1 MKIVVLDGY
10 TLNPGDLSWKEI
22 EALGECI
29 VYDRTPAD
37 RVIERSQGAEAI
49 LTNKVM
55 IAQEIM
61 DALPDLKY
69 IGVLATGYNVVDI
82 QAARQK
88 GIIVTNI
95 PSYGTDSVVQSV
107 FAHLLNITNRVAHYS
122 IEVKKEGKWTNC
134 QDFTFWDT
142 PLIEL
147 NGKTFGILGLGHIG
161 MAVARIALAF
171 GMPVIAMTSKPKE
184 VLPEGITPVGKED
197 LFKQSDVLSLHSP
210 LTPDTKDF
218 VDAPMLALMKPTA
231 ILINTSRGPLIDEQA
246 LAEALNDRRILAA
259 GVDVLS
265 TEPPHAGN
273 PLLTARNCFITPHI
287 AWATQ
292 EARSRLMHIAT
303 ENLKAYLAGHVQN
316 NVAGSDVSRPV

>member
-10 TLNPGDLSWKEI
+10 TLNPGDLSWKEM
-22 EALGECI
+22 EALGTFTI
-29 VYDRTPAD
+29 YDRTPAD
-37 RVIERSQGAEAI
+37 QVIQRALGAEAI
-49 LTNKVM
+49 LTNKVK
-55 IAQEIM
+55 ITREIM
-61 DALPDLKY
+61 DALPELKY
-69 IGVLATGYNVVDI
+69 IGVLATGYNVIDI

-88 GIIVTNI
+88 GIVVTNI

-122 IEVKKEGKWTNC
+122 LEVKKEGKWTNC

-147 NGKTFGILGLGHIG
+147 KGKTFGILGLGHIG
-161 MAVARIALAF
+161 MAVAQVALAF
-171 GMPVIAMTSKPKE
+171 GMPVIAMTSKSKE
-184 VLPEGITPVGKED
+184 ELPQGITPVGKED

-210 LTPDTKDF
+210 LTPDTQNF
-218 VDAPMLALMKPTA
+218 VNAPMLALMKPTA

-246 LAEALNDRRILAA
+246 LAKALNERRILAA

-265 TEPPHAGN
+265 TEPPYADD

-292 EARSRLMHIAT
+292 GARSRLMHIAV
-303 ENLKAYLAGHVQN
+303 ENLKAYQAGHLQN
-316 NVAGSDVSRPV
+316 NVAGSDAP